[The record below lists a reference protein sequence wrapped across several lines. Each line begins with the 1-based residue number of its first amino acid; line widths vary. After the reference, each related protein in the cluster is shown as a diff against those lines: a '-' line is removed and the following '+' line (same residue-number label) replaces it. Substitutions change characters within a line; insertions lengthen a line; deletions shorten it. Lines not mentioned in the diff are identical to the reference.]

1 MDRHPYFGLHM
12 NTSEKFLLLIQHPVK
27 SRFLVSEPERRA
39 GLIGSVLLDL
49 VYGHNLETDNKKLIV
64 RTNKTEVSEAHR
76 LILQKI
82 DESKQIRKTRFW
94 IEKLFRQSGNYQKR
108 LLNDLENKKIIKII
122 PRQFLFI
129 KYYRSR
135 LVNTAVRDNLI
146 EEIRDIIFKNKK
158 ADNENALILGLI
170 EACNMYK
177 IICRDRF
184 EKKICKKELKEL
196 RQTVLF
202 PPNLDLVIKGIQAA
216 IREAIMAYGAA
227 I

>member
-1 MDRHPYFGLHM
+1 
-12 NTSEKFLLLIQHPVK
+12 
-27 SRFLVSEPERRA
+27 
-39 GLIGSVLLDL
+39 SVILDL
-49 VYGHNLETDNKKLIV
+49 VYAHNLETDNKKLIV
-64 RTNKTEVSEAHR
+64 RTNKTELSEAHR

-82 DESKQIRKTRFW
+82 DESKQIRKTRSW

-129 KYYRSR
+129 KYYRPR

-146 EEIRDIIFKNKK
+146 EEIRNIIFKNKK

-202 PPNLDLVIKGIQAA
+202 PPNLNLVIKGIQAA

-227 I
+227 V

>member
-1 MDRHPYFGLHM
+1 M
-12 NTSEKFLLLIQHPVK
+12 TEKFLLLIQHPVK

-49 VYGHNLETDNKKLIV
+49 VFAHNLEIDNKKLIV
-64 RTNKTEVSEAHR
+64 RTNKTELSEAHR

-82 DESKQIRKTRFW
+82 DESGKIRKTRFW

>member
-1 MDRHPYFGLHM
+1 M

-49 VYGHNLETDNKKLIV
+49 VYAHNLETDNKKLIV

>member
-1 MDRHPYFGLHM
+1 M

>member
-1 MDRHPYFGLHM
+1 M

-82 DESKQIRKTRFW
+82 DESKQIRKTRSW

>member
-1 MDRHPYFGLHM
+1 M

-39 GLIGSVLLDL
+39 GLIGSVILDL
-49 VYGHNLETDNKKLIV
+49 VYAHNLETDNKKLIV
-64 RTNKTEVSEAHR
+64 RTNKTELSDTHR

-82 DESKQIRKTRFW
+82 DDSKQIRKTRSW

-202 PPNLDLVIKGIQAA
+202 PPNLDLVIKGIQTA

-227 I
+227 V

>member
-1 MDRHPYFGLHM
+1 M
-12 NTSEKFLLLIQHPVK
+12 NTSEKFLLLIKHPVK

-39 GLIGSVLLDL
+39 GLIGSVILDL
-49 VYGHNLETDNKKLIV
+49 VYAHNLETDNKKLIV

>member
-1 MDRHPYFGLHM
+1 M

-39 GLIGSVLLDL
+39 GLIGSVILDL
-49 VYGHNLETDNKKLIV
+49 VYAHNLETDNKKLIV
-64 RTNKTEVSEAHR
+64 RTNKTELSDTHR

-82 DESKQIRKTRFW
+82 DDSKQIRKTRSW

-196 RQTVLF
+196 RQTILF
-202 PPNLDLVIKGIQAA
+202 PPNLDLVIKGIQTA

-227 I
+227 V

>member
-1 MDRHPYFGLHM
+1 M

-49 VYGHNLETDNKKLIV
+49 VYAHNLETDNKKLIV

-82 DESKQIRKTRFW
+82 DESKQIRKTRSW

-227 I
+227 V

>member
-1 MDRHPYFGLHM
+1 M

-49 VYGHNLETDNKKLIV
+49 VYAHNLETDNKKLIV
-64 RTNKTEVSEAHR
+64 RTNKTELSDTHR

-82 DESKQIRKTRFW
+82 DDSKQIRKTRSW

-202 PPNLDLVIKGIQAA
+202 PPNLDLVIKGIQTA

-227 I
+227 V

>member
-1 MDRHPYFGLHM
+1 M

-64 RTNKTEVSEAHR
+64 RTNKTELSEAHR

-82 DESKQIRKTRFW
+82 DESGKIRKVRSW
-94 IEKLFRQSGNYQKR
+94 IERLFRHSGRYQKM
-108 LLNDLENKKIIKII
+108 LLNNLVDKKIVEII
-122 PRQFLFI
+122 PVWFLFI
-129 KYYRSR
+129 RYYRPR
-135 LVNTAVRDNLI
+135 LVNTTVRDNLI
-146 EEIRDIIFKNKK
+146 EEIRGIVFKDKK

-170 EACNMYK
+170 EACNMHK

-184 EKKICKKELKEL
+184 EKKICKKKLIVL
-196 RQTVLF
+196 RQTALF
-202 PPNLDLVIKGIQAA
+202 PQDLDLIIKGVQVAITKAVMAHSAA
-216 IREAIMAYGAA
+216 AT
-227 I
+227 

>member
-1 MDRHPYFGLHM
+1 M

-49 VYGHNLETDNKKLIV
+49 VYAHNLETDNKKLIV

-82 DESKQIRKTRFW
+82 DESKQIRKTRSW

-202 PPNLDLVIKGIQAA
+202 PPNLDLVIKGIQTA

-227 I
+227 V

>member
-1 MDRHPYFGLHM
+1 M

-82 DESKQIRKTRFW
+82 DESKQIRKTRSW

-216 IREAIMAYGAA
+216 IREAILAYGAA

>member
-1 MDRHPYFGLHM
+1 M

-49 VYGHNLETDNKKLIV
+49 VYAHNLETDNKKLIV

-82 DESKQIRKTRFW
+82 DESKQIRKTRSW

-196 RQTVLF
+196 RQTILF
-202 PPNLDLVIKGIQAA
+202 PPNLDLVIKGIQTA

-227 I
+227 V

>member
-1 MDRHPYFGLHM
+1 M

-49 VYGHNLETDNKKLIV
+49 VYAHNLETDNKKLIV
-64 RTNKTEVSEAHR
+64 RTNKTELSDTHR

-82 DESKQIRKTRFW
+82 DDSKQIRKTRSW

-196 RQTVLF
+196 RQTILF
-202 PPNLDLVIKGIQAA
+202 PPNLDLVIKGIQTA

-227 I
+227 V

>member
-1 MDRHPYFGLHM
+1 M

-39 GLIGSVLLDL
+39 GLIGSVILDL
-49 VYGHNLETDNKKLIV
+49 VYAHNLETDNKKLIV
-64 RTNKTEVSEAHR
+64 RTNKTELSEAHR

-227 I
+227 V

>member
-1 MDRHPYFGLHM
+1 M

-39 GLIGSVLLDL
+39 GLIGSVILDL
-49 VYGHNLETDNKKLIV
+49 VYAHNLETDNKKLIV
-64 RTNKTEVSEAHR
+64 RTNKTELSEAHR

-82 DESKQIRKTRFW
+82 DESGKIRKVRSW

-146 EEIRDIIFKNKK
+146 EEIRNIIFKNKK

-184 EKKICKKELKEL
+184 EKKICKKKLIVL
-196 RQTVLF
+196 RQTALF
-202 PPNLDLVIKGIQAA
+202 PQDLDLIIKGVQVAITKAVMAHSAA
-216 IREAIMAYGAA
+216 AT
-227 I
+227 

>member
-1 MDRHPYFGLHM
+1 M

-39 GLIGSVLLDL
+39 GLIGSVILDL
-49 VYGHNLETDNKKLIV
+49 VYAHNLETDNKKLIV
-64 RTNKTEVSEAHR
+64 RTNKTELSEAHR